1 MDEISIDRLVFEIP
15 GLNAAQAR
23 DLAQRVGAGIA
34 AASARYDTAFKAAKF
49 DALAVDLNDLALNN
63 LAPNDLAA
71 RQGVP
76 RLAEAIVSA
85 LLIQMGGR

>member
-1 MDEISIDRLVFEIP
+1 MDEISIDRLVFDIP

-34 AASARYDTAFKAAKF
+34 DASTRENTAFSGTRF
-49 DALAVDLNDLALNN
+49 DALSVDLNDLSAH
-63 LAPNDLAA
+63 
-71 RQGVP
+71 QGVP

-85 LLIQMGGR
+85 LLIQLGGR

>member
-1 MDEISIDRLVFEIP
+1 MDEISIDRLVFDIP

-34 AASARYDTAFKAAKF
+34 AASTRENTAFNGARF
-49 DALAVDLNDLALNN
+49 DALAVDLNDLA
-63 LAPNDLAA
+63 A

-76 RLAEAIVSA
+76 RLVEAIVSA

>member
-1 MDEISIDRLVFEIP
+1 MDEISIDRLVFDIP

-34 AASARYDTAFKAAKF
+34 AASTGDDAAFNGAEF
-49 DALAVDLNDLALNN
+49 DALAVDLNDLAV
-63 LAPNDLAA
+63 
-71 RQGVP
+71 RQGIP

-85 LLIQMGGR
+85 LLTQMGGR

>member
-1 MDEISIDRLVFEIP
+1 MDEISIDRLVLDIP

-23 DLAQRVGAGIA
+23 DLAERVGAGIA
-34 AASARYDTAFKAAKF
+34 AASTRDNTAYQGANF
-49 DALAVDLNDLALNN
+49 DALAVDLNGLTTH
-63 LAPNDLAA
+63 
-71 RQGVP
+71 QGVP

>member
-1 MDEISIDRLVFEIP
+1 MDEISIDRLVFNIP

-34 AASARYDTAFKAAKF
+34 AASTSDNAAFNGANF
-49 DALAVDLNDLALNN
+49 DALAVDLNDLA
-63 LAPNDLAA
+63 A
-71 RQGVP
+71 RQGVS

>member
-1 MDEISIDRLVFEIP
+1 MDEISIDRLVLDIP

-23 DLAQRVGAGIA
+23 DLAERVGKGIA
-34 AASARYDTAFKAAKF
+34 AASTQDNSAYKGANF
-49 DALAVDLNDLALNN
+49 DALAVDLNDQATQ
-63 LAPNDLAA
+63 
-71 RQGVP
+71 QGVP

>member
-1 MDEISIDRLVFEIP
+1 MDEISIDRLVLDIP
-15 GLNAAQAR
+15 GLNATQAR

-34 AASARYDTAFKAAKF
+34 AASTPDNTALKGTKF
-49 DALAVDLNDLALNN
+49 DALSVDL
-63 LAPNDLAA
+63 NDLAA

>member
-1 MDEISIDRLVFEIP
+1 MDEISIDRLVFDIP

-34 AASARYDTAFKAAKF
+34 AASTRDETAFKSAKF
-49 DALAVDLNDLALNN
+49 DALAVDLNDLAM
-63 LAPNDLAA
+63 
-71 RQGVP
+71 RQGVS

>member
-1 MDEISIDRLVFEIP
+1 MDEISIDRLVFDIP
-15 GLNAAQAR
+15 GLNAEQAR

-34 AASARYDTAFKAAKF
+34 DASTRENAAFNGTRF
-49 DALAVDLNDLALNN
+49 DALAVDL
-63 LAPNDLAA
+63 NDLAA

>member
-1 MDEISIDRLVFEIP
+1 MDEISIDRLVLDIP

-23 DLAQRVGAGIA
+23 DLAERVGAGIA
-34 AASARYDTAFKAAKF
+34 AASTRDNTAYQGANF
-49 DALAVDLNDLALNN
+49 DALAVELNGLVAH
-63 LAPNDLAA
+63 
-71 RQGVP
+71 QGVP